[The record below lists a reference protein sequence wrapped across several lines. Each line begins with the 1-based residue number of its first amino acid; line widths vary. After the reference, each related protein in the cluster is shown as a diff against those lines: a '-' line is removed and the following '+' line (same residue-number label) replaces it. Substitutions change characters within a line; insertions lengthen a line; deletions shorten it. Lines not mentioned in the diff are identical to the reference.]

1 MNGENAG
8 SLEVEYE
15 NVTHFHEAGNKRD
28 QWRKAS
34 ITLSNTDSTMDKK
47 VLVLCIMTRTR

>member
-1 MNGENAG
+1 MYGVNVG

-34 ITLSNTDSTMDKK
+34 ITLTNTDSIVDQK
-47 VLVLCIMTRTR
+47 VFVIRIMTRTI